1 MAIHRLLDLMG
12 QDRNAAQPRYF
23 PTHSMEVEMSTKR
36 FTQQTEN
43 LMNKNLPLLSI
54 FTAFTLFIAAYVALI
69 LQAQSASAAASK
81 PAAYEAILGKSL
93 GDKAVDD
100 FIVSNNCSSKGQFQL
115 CNDAGVALWIG
126 QDQNVETV
134 YLYPNQ
140 IHDFGAYKGTLPLG
154 LSRNDTMASV
164 ENKFGQPRVGLAPQ
178 AGWLPGLADENGTPD
193 HIHAWAIYKRF
204 GLTVVY
210 NSPSVSDKGA
220 TIYAILISK

>member
-1 MAIHRLLDLMG
+1 
-12 QDRNAAQPRYF
+12 
-23 PTHSMEVEMSTKR
+23 MSTKQ

-54 FTAFTLFIAAYVALI
+54 FTAFTLFIAAYVALV
-69 LQAQSASAAASK
+69 LQAQSASAAAAK

-140 IHDFGAYKGTLPLG
+140 IHDFEAYKGTLPLG

-164 ENKFGQPRVGLAPQ
+164 ENKFGQPRVDLAPQ

-193 HIHAWAIYKRF
+193 HIHAWAMYKRF